1 MITKNFKDQTAEYF
15 GQKTVVAVYKGLCLV
30 WQLIK
35 SCFGKGY
42 WINEAPWINDDGW
55 KNNI

>member
-1 MITKNFKDQTAEYF
+1 MIIKNFKDQTAEYF
-15 GQKTVVAVYKGLCLV
+15 EQKTIIAVYKGLSLV

-42 WINEAPWINDDGW
+42 WINKAPWINNDGW
-55 KNNI
+55 KNN